1 MGGRIG
7 RIGEFLFFAS
17 PTRIPFTHA
26 TKAVVNQ
33 INLTNST
40 LRGSC
45 VQKTIEICGRANCS
59 KAEIYIYNYIN

>member
-1 MGGRIG
+1 MGG
-7 RIGEFLFFAS
+7 RIGEFLFFTS

-45 VQKTIEICGRANCS
+45 VQKTTEICGTWSC
-59 KAEIYIYNYIN
+59 ELL